1 MNNRQEKEKSC
12 KKRKRLGTHSIFKFN
27 KMIFLWQ
34 NLEVSDVLATD
45 IVEFLISRKMERF
58 QMMKVMSKL
67 RPIVK
72 VVQTAVS

>member
-1 MNNRQEKEKSC
+1 M
-12 KKRKRLGTHSIFKFN
+12 TFF
-27 KMIFLWQ
+27 WQ

-72 VVQTAVS
+72 VVQTAVSKHSQEKVSNHILRLP